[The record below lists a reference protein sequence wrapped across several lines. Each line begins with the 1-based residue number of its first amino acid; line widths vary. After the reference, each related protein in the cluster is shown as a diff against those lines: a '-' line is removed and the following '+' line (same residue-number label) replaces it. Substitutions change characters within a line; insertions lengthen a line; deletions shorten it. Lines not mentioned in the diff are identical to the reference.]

1 MLLSQLI
8 LDEDMDGSAISAGL
22 GSGPGPDWLK
32 DVVPKVGWR
41 LKVHNALKELYHQA
55 QGVPK
60 EWFYL
65 LLTRQV

>member
-1 MLLSQLI
+1 
-8 LDEDMDGSAISAGL
+8 MDGSAISAGL

-41 LKVHNALKELYHQA
+41 LKVQRIVSSSTGEHKRYPCRSL
-55 QGVPK
+55 VPK

-65 LLTRQV
+65 LLTIQV